1 MHTFPSVRF
10 TSPLTDMKKGSVIAC
25 REQKRGL
32 FKNSFAFVW

>member
-1 MHTFPSVRF
+1 MHTFPSIRF
-10 TSPLTDMKKGSVIAC
+10 ISPLTDIKKGSVIAC